1 MLFKEKMTSFV
12 KSSLYGIILFTL
24 IIIIHNYNEYEN
36 YPFAVKN
43 ISIIGNKYINSQ
55 EILDLLDYEKNKSVF
70 DFNIRDVKNN
80 IEKIPFIKNAQISL
94 KLPDRL
100 EIQITE
106 RVPIAL
112 IINNNNKMFIDCEN
126 NFLPVNPKSIN
137 SFPVPLLNIKDIPI
151 SENSSIS
158 IIRHLHETYDKM
170 YNHLSEISESNNSIT
185 LITDT
190 KTKIFINPNMIINN
204 LNKLKKFDE
213 AFNVITDIEKYKY
226 INLKFN
232 NQIVVKEKNI

>member
-1 MLFKEKMTSFV
+1 MLFKEKMTSFI

-24 IIIIHNYNEYEN
+24 IVIIHNYNEYEN

-94 KLPDRL
+94 KLPDGL

-126 NFLPVNPKSIN
+126 NFLPVNPKSII

-151 SENSSIS
+151 SKNSSIS